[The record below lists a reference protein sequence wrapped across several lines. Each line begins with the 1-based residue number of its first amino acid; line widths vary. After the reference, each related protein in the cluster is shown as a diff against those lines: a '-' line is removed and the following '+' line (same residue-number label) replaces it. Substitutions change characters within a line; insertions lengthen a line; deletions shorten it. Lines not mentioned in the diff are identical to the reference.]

1 MKSLFVGGIADGR
14 MYHCEKERVL
24 IPVRVKGGGWS
35 GPEAVPCEPE
45 VYRRVKI
52 KGHKSEFALYLVR
65 GMTIDEAMRKII
77 ERYSESKG

>member
-14 MYHCEKERVL
+14 MYHCEKERVEIL
-24 IPVRVKGGGWS
+24 VRKGGGWS
-35 GPEAVPCEPE
+35 GAKSDPYEPE
-45 VYRRVKI
+45 LYRRVKI

-77 ERYSESKG
+77 ERYSQSKG